1 MQENKKNNAKLLI
14 YLVIFFIA
22 LCTYGFGYYAGS
34 NSDPL
39 KVSQVME
46 ASDEANRSLHAELSK
61 CREELTAFQM
71 RLRIN
76 TVAQMDSILADIKAK
91 YAEYRKSQNE
101 TKVSN
106 EALEEEIISR
116 VKLQK
121 ENAALKH
128 ELAKLK
134 LTDTLIRKKLS
145 NKK

>member
-39 KVSQVME
+39 KVSQAME
-46 ASDEANRSLHAELSK
+46 ASDEANGRLHAELSK

-76 TVAQMDSILADIKAK
+76 SVAQMDSILADIKAK

-101 TKVSN
+101 VKVSN
-106 EALEEEIISR
+106 EA
-116 VKLQK
+116 
-121 ENAALKH
+121 
-128 ELAKLK
+128 
-134 LTDTLIRKKLS
+134 